1 MRASRKAAIAGGLG
15 AVVLAITGLTIF
27 RSPVNTAAEFS
38 TKPGERRDVR
48 LEDGSFVQLSGASHL
63 TVTITSRGRYARLI
77 AGEARFDIAH
87 DDGGFAEFLRDTGD
101 KLIEKRMVIVGQKAI
116 GPAANGLPGLGEGAG
131 PENDL
136 HRIGIGPDT
145 HRPLLGCGD

>member
-1 MRASRKAAIAGGLG
+1 MRDDSLSRSDAPIDELALKEALTRVHDGGRLSNDDIRKMRASRKAAIAGGLG

-87 DDGGFAEFLRDTGD
+87 DASRPFIAHAGRAEAQ
-101 KLIEKRMVIVGQKAI
+101 V
-116 GPAANGLPGLGEGAG
+116 LGRGST
-131 PENDL
+131 L
-136 HRIGIGPDT
+136 T
-145 HRPLLGCGD
+145 